1 MAARVA
7 RWMRLAREEGAEWRA
22 ACRGLAA
29 AQSRASAPIVAW
41 RGGSGRSHA
50 FAFIVPRRLAPGRS
64 RRWPAWALSP
74 AVAAYRMLGIPAYL
88 EGAEIRLHGRRL
100 AGGGAE
106 PVGECALI
114 AADFPCGGFAVLRLD
129 AAAERLAVR
138 HRVARRGG
146 ARRDVARLRGR
157 RGLLIGAGRRA
168 DRDDP

>member
-41 RGGSGRSHA
+41 RGGSGRSQA

-114 AADFPCGGFAVLRLD
+114 AADFPCGGFSARDCEAAFRGRVEAQNGWQFD
-129 AAAERLAVR
+129 TAWPDAAERAAMSLAFE
-138 HRVARRGG
+138 G
-146 ARRDVARLRGR
+146 AA
-157 RGLLIGAGRRA
+157 AY
-168 DRDDP
+168 